1 MENELNLQDLRNDI
15 DDIDRQIVELFKKRL
30 SIAND
35 VAQYKIKNDIPVLDS
50 ARERSQLL
58 RIAELSGTEYAD
70 DARVLYSTI
79 FSLSRMRQH
88 KLIDNC
94 SLAHKIIENSLKT
107 TPPIFPAEA
116 VVACQG
122 TEGAYSQLAALKL
135 FKYPQIKF
143 YRSFEEVFEAVEQ
156 GECKYGVLPLEN
168 STAGSVEKIY
178 DCMDKHE
185 FYINRSVRLKIA
197 HSLMACKG
205 AILDNITDIYS
216 HEQAINQCSDFL
228 KTLKNVNIHPCAN
241 TATAAK
247 IAANDETGKSAALC
261 STECAKIYSLT
272 VLKENV
278 QNYGNNHTR
287 FICISK
293 DCEIYPGA
301 NKTGIMA
308 VTENSPGA
316 LFRLLSLFFALG
328 INLSKLESRPI
339 PDCDFEFMFYFD
351 LEASVYSENLLR
363 LLDSIESTATRF
375 RYLGSYSE
383 MI

>member
-1 MENELNLQDLRNDI
+1 MENELDLQTLRNDI
-15 DDIDRQIVELFKKRL
+15 DNIDSQIVELFKKRL
-30 SIAND
+30 LIAND
-35 VAQYKIKNDIPVLDS
+35 VALYKIKNDIPVLDS

-58 RIAELSGTEYAD
+58 RIGELCGDDYAD

-88 KLIDNC
+88 KLIDNI
-94 SLAHKIIENSLKT
+94 SLAHKTIENSLKT
-107 TPPIFPAEA
+107 TPPIFPEQAL
-116 VVACQG
+116 VACQG
-122 TEGAYSQLAALKL
+122 TEGAYSQLAALRL

-156 GECKYGVLPLEN
+156 GKCKYGVLPIEN

-185 FYINRSVRLKIA
+185 FFINRSVRLKIA

-205 AILDNITDIYS
+205 AKLDNITDIYS

-241 TATAAK
+241 TAAAAK
-247 IAANDETGKSAALC
+247 IAANDESGKIAALC
-261 STECAKIYSLT
+261 STECAKIYNLT

-308 VTENSPGA
+308 VTENSPGS

-363 LLDSIESTATRF
+363 LLDSIESTAMRF